1 MGDQVDEAIPENDTG
16 SVDAPVAEQSS
27 CIAFKLALTKL
38 VVAAEDEPEVD
49 TRGAE
54 EAEGAATAA
63 GDVTSQRNVTD
74 GLPDTLIIMST
85 FLGERTLSA
94 PATKREDGTYEFEDF
109 SHVFL
114 CDACPSSVQNSVL
127 RGELTLDICNAATA
141 EEETPTSL
149 GHATVDLLPLLSGEG
164 KVGGTS
170 VRFEVMASLEDE
182 AAGVTA
188 LPNATQI
195 AASLEAGIMTFTT
208 KSAPRATVTED
219 AEGDTAAQKDTG
231 GDGVRDEGSFSAKP
245 LMSPEEADEN
255 IVMSLNVVAISPV
268 PTTAIIGAL
277 GDGEGDSNGSEAVST
292 KIIIASHIPCAPIE
306 QQGEQHGFTAV
317 CASFTVDSATGD
329 EVVEPKSESGCRTAI
344 QGSLKDIIVQKL
356 LSKQPLVL
364 EMAPAETSLPYST
377 RKALHAIATVDLSP
391 LLEPGSMQLTQT
403 VAFDVP
409 ATPGVTTLS
418 SCLPLAMSTEDHAP
432 DEGEVGKPANLW
444 SESSIQIE
452 LSLSSPIIPPW
463 EAPTA
468 PSTTV
473 DNLIPARKVEPLEGH
488 GLRDFGA
495 KIEEISKQI
504 SDVYVTS
511 FSSKPGGDDAIGN
524 LSESEKINRR
534 RALIYEL
541 NRSGAYMNMKESL
554 KSSVVAVVRERFN
567 MSGGMSREE
576 MSAVYNDLYVML
588 SENAHAVLN
597 GMTTSLPRPSAL
609 EPTTLDTNEL
619 LRLKSLADEL
629 EVQGDFV
636 AASAHH
642 QARLAAATDSDVWYD
657 YGCFC
662 MRTGE
667 RGKAE
672 ECFRESLQCDGENV
686 GSLLLLSALL
696 VCDGILEQAE
706 VYAYK
711 AAVELEQSPR
721 TWSML
726 ALIYEDLGKRKET
739 DNSVYMAKK
748 LAGDAGGSAALDLTL
763 LLLDAHCHE
772 LASRSLELAIVGGA
786 ALGDDTD
793 ALLCQARCDELG
805 GRVEEAGASLRR
817 ASEVSPG
824 NSKVLVMLGKHYAA
838 QACVSEAIAALEA
851 ALKAAD
857 GAIPLDAY
865 MRLGE
870 LHAGCGNYA
879 VARVRYLDACRSN
892 PCCSTWLGAGIASY
906 RLGLLHDA
914 EMCLAEANV
923 LDNFRP
929 AVWAHLALVSL
940 AAGRPTEA
948 AEGVRL
954 AIQKGV
960 RDATVLAELGDS
972 YRSAGQTTEAVRMY
986 KLATKCTGG
995 VDGGGITKEE
1005 VHVKLADALVSTRD
1019 FQRAR
1024 VEVLASLEAMSAS
1037 DSGAQGSKAK
1047 QQDVAARAAEL
1058 LATCDAELGIIA
1070 EIN

>member
-1 MGDQVDEAIPENDTG
+1 MGDQVEETMPENDAG
-16 SVDAPVAEQSS
+16 SMDAPVVEQTS
-27 CIAFKLALTKL
+27 CTAFKLALTKL
-38 VVAAEDEPEVD
+38 VVAAEDESEAETGD
-49 TRGAE
+49 AE
-54 EAEGAATAA
+54 EAEGTAA
-63 GDVTSQRNVTD
+63 GGGGTLQNTATD
-74 GLPDTLIIMST
+74 GLPDTLIIAST
-85 FLGERTLSA
+85 FLGERALSA

-127 RGELTLDICNAATA
+127 RGELTLDICDAATA
-141 EEETPTSL
+141 EEGNATPL
-149 GHATVDLLPLLSGEG
+149 GRASVDLLPLLSGEV
-164 KVGGTS
+164 KVGGDS
-170 VRFEVMASLEDE
+170 VRFEALATLEDE

-188 LPNATQI
+188 LPSATQV
-195 AASLEAGIMTFTT
+195 AASLEAGVMTFTT
-208 KSAPRATVTED
+208 KTAPRADDADETED
-219 AEGDTAAQKDTG
+219 DAAPQTDAED
-231 GDGVRDEGSFSAKP
+231 DGIRDEGSFTAKP

-255 IVMSLNVVAISPV
+255 IVVSLNITAISPV

-277 GDGEGDSNGSEAVST
+277 GGNGDDDDSEAVST
-292 KIIIASHIPCAPIE
+292 QMVIASHVPCTPVE
-306 QQGEQHGFTAV
+306 LQGEQQLGFTAV
-317 CASFTVDSATGD
+317 CASFTVDSATRD
-329 EVVEPKSESGCRTAI
+329 EAVEPKSESGCRTAVP
-344 QGSLKDIIVQKL
+344 GSFKDVIVQKL

-364 EMAPAETSLPYST
+364 EMVPASETSLSYSA
-377 RKALHAIATVDLSP
+377 RQALHAIATGDLSP
-391 LLEPGSMQLTQT
+391 LLEPGSTQLAKT

-418 SCLPLAMSTEDHAP
+418 SCLPPATSSEQEQAP
-432 DEGEVGKPANLW
+432 DEGEAGTTATLW
-444 SESSIQIE
+444 SESSIHIE

-463 EAPTA
+463 EAPGA

-473 DNLIPARKVEPLEGH
+473 DNLIPARTVEPLEGR
-488 GLRDFGA
+488 GLRDFGV

-511 FSSKPGGDDAIGN
+511 FSSKPGGDDVNGN
-524 LSESEKINRR
+524 TLSESEKINRR

-541 NRSGAYMNMKESL
+541 NRSGAYMSMKESL
-554 KSSVVAVVRERFN
+554 KSSVVAIVHERFN

-597 GMTTSLPRPSAL
+597 GMTTSLPKPSAL
-609 EPTTLDTNEL
+609 ELPTPDTEEL

-629 EVQGDFV
+629 EVQGDIT

-642 QARLAAATDSDVWYD
+642 QARLAAATDSVVWYD

-667 RGKAE
+667 RAKAE
-672 ECFRESLQCDGENV
+672 ECFRESLQCDGDNV
-686 GSLLLLSALL
+686 GSLLLLAALL
-696 VCDGILEQAE
+696 VSDGILEQAE

-721 TWSML
+721 TWSLL

-748 LAGDAGGSAALDLTL
+748 LAGDAGGAAALDLTL

-772 LASRSLELAIVGGA
+772 LASRSLELAIAGGA

-805 GRVEEAGASLRR
+805 GRAEEAGASLRR
-817 ASEVSPG
+817 ASEASPG
-824 NSKVLVMLGKHYAA
+824 NSKVLIMLGKHYAA
-838 QACVSEAIAALEA
+838 QACMSEAIAALEA

-870 LHAGCGNYA
+870 LHAESGNYA

-929 AVWAHLALVSL
+929 AVWAHLALVSM

-948 AEGVRL
+948 AEAVRL

-960 RDATVLAELGDS
+960 RDATVLTELGDS
-972 YRSAGQTTEAVRMY
+972 YRSAGQTTEAIRMY

-995 VDGGGITKEE
+995 SSGGVTKEE

-1024 VEVLASLEAMSAS
+1024 AEVLASLKAMSTL
-1037 DSGAQGSKAK
+1037 DSGDMKTR
-1047 QQDVAARAAEL
+1047 QQDIAARAAEL

-1070 EIN
+1070 EMN